1 MQVLIEST
9 KFPSKALHD
18 AGAMYSTQ
26 GQVSGFDLCVLK
38 DRGPMGAVDKKEVPP
53 LIIIFF
59 NFSGGPDKNQYY
71 NESFSLCSVF
81 NQITRREGRL
91 HYMNVINGH
100 PTLMSCMHIQAVPK
114 HKLQENAYICRWKP
128 ESLYRKLTLLV

>member
-26 GQVSGFDLCVLK
+26 GQISGFDLCVLK

-59 NFSGGPDKNQYY
+59 LIFLVAQTRINITILQYFSMQ
-71 NESFSLCSVF
+71 CV
-81 NQITRREGRL
+81 
-91 HYMNVINGH
+91 
-100 PTLMSCMHIQAVPK
+100 
-114 HKLQENAYICRWKP
+114 
-128 ESLYRKLTLLV
+128 

>member
-26 GQVSGFDLCVLK
+26 GQISGFDLCVLK

-59 NFSGGPDKNQYY
+59 LIFLVAQTRIN
-71 NESFSLCSVF
+71 
-81 NQITRREGRL
+81 ITMNPFLYAVCLIKSQEGRL
-91 HYMNVINGH
+91 HYMKVINGH

-114 HKLQENAYICRWKP
+114 HKLQENA
-128 ESLYRKLTLLV
+128 LYVGGSQKVCIVN

>member
-26 GQVSGFDLCVLK
+26 GQISGFNLCVLK

-71 NESFSLCSVF
+71 NESLSLCSVF
-81 NQITRREGRL
+81 NQIARGAFALHEGDQWTPDTNEL
-91 HYMNVINGH
+91 HAYTGSAQ
-100 PTLMSCMHIQAVPK
+100 TQA
-114 HKLQENAYICRWKP
+114 
-128 ESLYRKLTLLV
+128 SRKCIHM